1 MAYPNIEINGNKYY
15 GKHSMYDIKKC
26 KREKVQSIDNWKEFI
41 DELVPAID
49 MVKHGE
55 LIIDRFGDSEEDIG
69 ISGCQLILTSNVSF
83 HTNDMHSCAY
93 IDIFSC
99 KDYNDDVVR
108 NLIDKYFEPLQQ
120 NVQVILRR

>member
-1 MAYPNIEINGNKYY
+1 MYPNIEINGNKYY

-26 KREKVQSIDNWKEFI
+26 MREKVQSIDNWKEFI

-55 LIIDRFGDSEEDIG
+55 LVIDRFGENQDVG
-69 ISGCQLILTSNVSF
+69 ISGCQLILTSNISF
-83 HTNDMHSCAY
+83 HTNDFHSDAY

-99 KDYNDDVVR
+99 KDYNDNIVK
-108 NLIDKYFEPLQQ
+108 NLIDKYFEPLSQ
-120 NVQVILRR
+120 NLMIIMRK